1 MTLNIDGVL
10 RFEADAHG
18 LSRFVITNKFAEA
31 EIYLLGGQVTAFR
44 PTGQE
49 QVLWLS
55 PLSAFEGGKAIRG
68 GVPICWP
75 WFGPHSSRPELPA
88 HGVAR
93 TSEWKPLD
101 ASQLSDGRTRLRL
114 TLVDDAD
121 TRAAWPHTFD
131 LTLSVTVG
139 SALHLELIT
148 TNTGDA
154 PLAYADALHTYL
166 RVGDVRQVT
175 VDGLDGQAF
184 SHSTRHYRGVQSGL
198 VTFDGGEVN
207 NIYLPSRGPVRV
219 IDKVLK
225 RTIEVSKTGSL
236 ATVVW
241 NPGANG
247 GASMRDVR
255 GEWDEFVCVE
265 AATCADAR
273 IVLLPGVSHAT
284 SQTIVIADTTQ
295 G

>member
-1 MTLNIDGVL
+1 MTFNIDGVL
-10 RFEADAHG
+10 RLETDAHG
-18 LSRFVITNKFAEA
+18 LSRFVITNRFAEA
-31 EIYLLGGQVTAFR
+31 EVHLLGAQVTAFR
-44 PTGQE
+44 PAGQE
-49 QVLWLS
+49 PVLWLS
-55 PLSAFEGGKAIRG
+55 PLSAFENGKAIRG

-75 WFGPHSSRPELPA
+75 WFGPHPSRPDMPA

-93 TSEWKPLD
+93 TREWTALD
-101 ASQLSDGRTRLRL
+101 AAQLSDGRTRLRL
-114 TLVDDAD
+114 RLVDDEH
-121 TRAAWPHTFD
+121 TRAAWPHGFD

-148 TNTGDA
+148 TNNGDG
-154 PLAYADALHTYL
+154 PFAYADALHTYL
-166 RVGDVRQVT
+166 RVGDVREVR
-175 VDGLDGQAF
+175 VEGLDGQAF
-184 SHSTRHYRGVQSGL
+184 SHSTRHYRGVQEGP

-219 IDKVLK
+219 IDPVLG
-225 RTIEVSKTGSL
+225 RTIEVSKSGSL

-241 NPGANG
+241 NPGAGG
-247 GASMRDVR
+247 GAAIKDVR

-284 SQTIVIADTTQ
+284 SQTIVIADTSQ